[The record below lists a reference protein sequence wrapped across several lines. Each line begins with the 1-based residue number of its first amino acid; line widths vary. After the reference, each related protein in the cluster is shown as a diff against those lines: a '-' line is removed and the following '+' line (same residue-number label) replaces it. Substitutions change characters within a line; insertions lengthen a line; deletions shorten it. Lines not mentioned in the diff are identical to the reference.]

1 MNKASFIL
9 YTEYAEQ
16 IAMLNDAQAAAFLR
30 AVFAYASGGELPEM
44 DGMTMMLFSMV
55 RRRMDQDA
63 ERYAEVVEKRAEAGK
78 KGGRPK
84 AEEKANGSSE
94 KAKKANGFSEEAKKA
109 NGFSE
114 KQKNPDTDYDTDTVT
129 DTDYDNDPH
138 RKNGG
143 IVKGGRFQRPTL
155 AEVTAYCKERNST
168 VDPEAFVSYYE
179 SNGWKVGKNPMK
191 DWKAAV
197 RNWERMDKERGNPPQ
212 RSGTTNKFN
221 AYSNKQSYDF
231 AALEA
236 SFESDVGDYANEQ
249 EEFKAFLAS
258 G

>member
-30 AVFAYASGGELPEM
+30 AVFAYASGAELPEM

-63 ERYAEVVEKRAEAGK
+63 ERYSEVVEKRAEAGK

-94 KAKKANGFSEEAKKA
+94 KAKKANGFSE
-109 NGFSE
+109 
-114 KQKNPDTDYDTDTVT
+114 KQKNPDTDTDYDTDTVT
-129 DTDYDNDPH
+129 DTVSDTVTSNVGKRESTREKRQRFTPPTRSQVKDYC
-138 RKNGG
+138 
-143 IVKGGRFQRPTL
+143 L
-155 AEVTAYCKERNST
+155 ERNNR
-168 VDPEAFVSYYE
+168 VDPDRFYDYYE
-179 SNGWKVGKNPMK
+179 SNGWRVGKNAMK

-197 RNWERMDKERGNPPQ
+197 RTWETNNKDSPPQ

-221 AYSNKQSYDF
+221 QYANKQAYDF
-231 AALEA
+231 AAIEA
-236 SFESDVGDYANEQ
+236 AYSSDLGDYANEQ
-249 EEFKAFLAS
+249 EEFKKFLAS